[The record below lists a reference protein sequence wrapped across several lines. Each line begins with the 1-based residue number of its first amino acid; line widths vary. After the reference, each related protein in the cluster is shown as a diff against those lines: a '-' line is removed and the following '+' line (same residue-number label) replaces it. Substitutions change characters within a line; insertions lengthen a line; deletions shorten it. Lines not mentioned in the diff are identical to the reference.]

1 MATKLWDKG
10 YDLNPE
16 IEAFE
21 VGDDVVYDN
30 RLILA
35 DVLGSIAHAAGL
47 TKVGL
52 LTRDEFAALRSA
64 LAAIAEEAAAGT
76 FRVEPGD
83 EDVHT
88 KIEHALTARTGEPGK
103 KIHTARSRNDQVIV
117 DLRLFLKQEAPR
129 VERAILDC
137 ADALLSLAERHRLTP
152 MPGYTHMQR
161 AMLSSVGVWAGA
173 YLEALLDDLT
183 LLDAALDLND
193 QCPLGSAASYGVPFP
208 IDRRYVSDLLGFR
221 APQRNVLYAQNAR
234 GKFEA
239 AVVQA
244 LSQVMLDLSKLAQD
258 ILLFTTAEFGFF
270 TIGAEFTTGSSI
282 MPQKKNLGAMEMLR
296 AKGSVMLAYQ
306 QQIMTVLAGL
316 PSGYNMDYQETKRP
330 FIDALDLTARAAR
343 VAALTVRNLEPNE
356 QALLAACTPDLF
368 ATDAAYEL
376 VAEGVPFRDAYRRV
390 GTALETV
397 PPMDPHEQLAKRTH
411 LGTAGDLGLEESA
424 RQIAARR
431 ERAAARAAAFEA
443 MAERLLAGPIP
454 GLD

>member
-1 MATKLWDKG
+1 
-10 YDLNPE
+10 
-16 IEAFE
+16 
-21 VGDDVVYDN
+21 
-30 RLILA
+30 
-35 DVLGSIAHAAGL
+35 
-47 TKVGL
+47 
-52 LTRDEFAALRSA
+52 
-64 LAAIAEEAAAGT
+64 
-76 FRVEPGD
+76 
-83 EDVHT
+83 
-88 KIEHALTARTGEPGK
+88 
-103 KIHTARSRNDQVIV
+103 
-117 DLRLFLKQEAPR
+117 
-129 VERAILDC
+129 
-137 ADALLSLAERHRLTP
+137 
-152 MPGYTHMQR
+152 
-161 AMLSSVGVWAGA
+161 
-173 YLEALLDDLT
+173 
-183 LLDAALDLND
+183 
-193 QCPLGSAASYGVPFP
+193 
-208 IDRRYVSDLLGFR
+208 
-221 APQRNVLYAQNAR
+221 
-234 GKFEA
+234 
-239 AVVQA
+239 
-244 LSQVMLDLSKLAQD
+244 
-258 ILLFTTAEFGFF
+258 
-270 TIGAEFTTGSSI
+270 
-282 MPQKKNLGAMEMLR
+282 QKKNLGAMEMLR